1 MATSL
6 FTTDEWID
14 RFVCRPLAR
23 PLVWL
28 FAKTPMSPNHV
39 TFLAGTAGVIAG
51 VSIAW
56 GAFVCGALF
65 IFLFMVLDC
74 GDGQLA
80 RLRGG
85 GSPLG
90 RVMDGFGDYAAALSI
105 HVGLMIYYWRAGE
118 PWWWALLLPLAA
130 ALCMAWKAMLFDRY
144 KRRFAG
150 SEDDLDDVRAA
161 RDASN
166 GFAKWS
172 LNQFLSYA
180 EKLDADGVTVIDRAR
195 YVQRTRGPYA
205 LFFLNG
211 PSMHYSLAAV
221 SLLLKEPRVY
231 LYAAT
236 VPMMAMEFVALVWQR
251 HAEDVEPPVVSR
263 A

>member
-1 MATSL
+1 MAAPL
-6 FTTDEWID
+6 FSSDEWVD
-14 RFVCRPLAR
+14 RFCCRPLAS

-39 TFLAGTAGVIAG
+39 TALAGMAGVAAG
-51 VSIAW
+51 VCIAC
-56 GAFVCGALF
+56 GAFVPGALF
-65 IFLFMVLDC
+65 TFLFMVLDC

-90 RVMDGFGDYAAALSI
+90 RVIDGLGDYAAALSI
-105 HVGLMIYYWRAGE
+105 HVGLMVYFWRRGE
-118 PWWWALLLPLAA
+118 SWWWAIGVPLAA

-144 KRRFAG
+144 KRRYVG
-150 SEDDLDDVRAA
+150 SEDDVETFRRAHRAA
-161 RDASN
+161 R
-166 GFAKWS
+166 GFPKWA
-172 LNQFLSYA
+172 LNRFLKYA
-180 EKLDADGVTVIDRAR
+180 EQLDADGITVTDRPL
-195 YVQRTRGPYA
+195 YVERTRGPYA

-211 PSMHYSLAAV
+211 PSMHYLLAAV
-221 SLLLKEPRVY
+221 SLLVREPRVY

-236 VPMMAMEFVALVWQR
+236 APMMLMELVALVWQR
-251 HAEDVEPPVVSR
+251 RAENREPPVVSR